1 MVFEKLPFRF
11 WGNWFTLKLWKKHWN
26 EFQANTLY
34 ATDSYVVSLAVNQNG
49 TGFLSGHADGSIIR
63 WYVADDTSAR
73 SQVRIPEVPNL
84 LIATYC
90 RMMLFRSQF
99 IKNCNIQLP
108 LSRRTSNIIIPLF
121 WSSRARFWSTPSLPT
136 RWAGH
141 PTTSRWQVATRRS
154 SSTLQVSNGLI
165 SWINSW

>member
-1 MVFEKLPFRF
+1 MVLEKLPFRF

-73 SQVRIPEVPNL
+73 SQVRIPEVTNL
-84 LIATYC
+84 FLATC
-90 RMMLFRSQF
+90 RMSFFL
-99 IKNCNIQLP
+99 
-108 LSRRTSNIIIPLF
+108 SNIIIPLF

-141 PTTSRWQVATRRS
+141 PTTSRWQDATRRS
-154 SSTLQVSNGLI
+154 SSTLQVAFIIWTYKLDKLLVNNLTTLD
-165 SWINSW
+165 N

>member
-1 MVFEKLPFRF
+1 MVLEKLPFRF

-73 SQVRIPEVPNL
+73 SQVRIPEVTNL

-99 IKNCNIQLP
+99 IKNSKITNFGCHCPDTSEILLYHSFGLQGQGFGPLHTSLCVGLAIQPHRGGRMRQEDRLL
-108 LSRRTSNIIIPLF
+108 LSR
-121 WSSRARFWSTPSLPT
+121 
-136 RWAGH
+136 
-141 PTTSRWQVATRRS
+141 
-154 SSTLQVSNGLI
+154 
-165 SWINSW
+165 